1 MAFED
6 DLGID
11 ASQAGAESYAV
22 SATGLVSRTFN
33 LWFRKLGQY
42 IIIVGLAGAAFA
54 LISFFILIIFFSSIG
69 TIATNPIS
77 YIFSNLLLPPF
88 PETTLIA
95 TSLGFAIVAFIV
107 NAIITGAAT
116 KFALDDYGGEKSAE
130 IGSSFSYA
138 LGKTG
143 NIIIVQIIQTIL
155 VTGATAPGLALALR
169 ALAGIDI
176 TDPLN
181 PIIAPGTMELMMT
194 ALVLT
199 LVGLIFALYFSI
211 RFAPVFAIVVDSNL
225 SAIDSLK
232 KSWDITGGNMMHV
245 FGGMFLVGLIVAILG
260 AMVSTLLFFSTYS
273 SVITAVITA
282 LLFSA
287 LNLIFSVVL
296 YRDLFA
302 RRGESSLDSLM
313 VGRDTG
319 WEQ

>member
-22 SATGLVSRTFN
+22 SATGLASRTFN
-33 LWFRKLGQY
+33 QWFHKLGQY
-42 IIIVGLAGAAFA
+42 IIIVGLVGTA
-54 LISFFILIIFFSSIG
+54 LALTSFFILIVFFSSIG

-77 YIFSNLLLPPF
+77 YFFNNLLFPPF
-88 PETTLIA
+88 PATTLIVA
-95 TSLGFAIVAFIV
+95 SMGFAIVAFIV
-107 NAIITGAAT
+107 NAIVTGAAT

-143 NIIIVQIIQTIL
+143 NIIIVQIVQTVL
-155 VTGATAPGLALALR
+155 STGALAPGLALALR

-176 TDPLN
+176 TDPFN
-181 PIIAPGTMELMMT
+181 PIIAPGTMELMMG

-211 RFAPVFAIVVDSNL
+211 RFAPVYAIVVDTNL

-232 KSWDITGGNMMHV
+232 KSWDITGGNMIHV
-245 FGGMFLVGLIVAILG
+245 FGGQFLVAFIVAILG
-260 AMVSTLLFFSTYS
+260 AMVSTLLFFSPYKY
-273 SVITAVITA
+273 VIEAIVTV

-287 LNLIFSVVL
+287 INMIFSVVL
-296 YRDLFA
+296 YRDLVA

-313 VGRDTG
+313 VG
-319 WEQ
+319 